1 MKRSISIFSLIMI
14 NIAALGGLRAW
25 APIAESGTASIFFLI
40 LASLVFFIPVSIVSA
55 ELATAWPK
63 TGGVYIWVKE
73 AFGHRLGFL
82 AIWLLWI
89 ENVIWYPTILSFIA
103 GAITY
108 LFDPA
113 LIHNKAYMLSLILG
127 IFWGTTLLNLLGIK
141 IASWVSTI
149 GAVCGT
155 FIPSILIIA
164 LGSFWFF
171 GGNPIQISFNAES
184 FFPNMSSASHLA
196 VFAGV
201 IMSLVGIEM
210 SAIHAGDVENPRKNY
225 PRALFASTLVVML
238 FSIFGVVA
246 IAMVVPQSEIVLCT
260 GPLQAFSTLLGNY
273 GLGFVTPV
281 IAILIAFG
289 AIGSMSTWLLGPC
302 RGLVAAAMHG
312 DLPPIFRKVNR
323 HGMPNNLLIGQAF
336 LVSLISLV
344 FLLMPSVNSAYW
356 ILIVL
361 TTQLYLIMYILMFAA
376 ALKLRYSQPEVERPF
391 KIPGGTVGLW
401 IFTGLGIASS
411 IFTFIIGFFPPSQID
426 PGSKAWFVG
435 FLSTAI
441 VILSILPALILRFS
455 KKPSMVF

>member
-1 MKRSISIFSLIMI
+1 MI

-25 APIAESGTASIFFLI
+25 APIAESGIASIFFLG
-40 LASLVFFIPVSIVSA
+40 LAGLIFFIPVSIVSA

-63 TGGVYIWVKE
+63 AGGIYIWVKE

-82 AIWLLWI
+82 SIWLLWI
-89 ENVIWYPTILSFIA
+89 ENVIWYPTILSFIS

-113 LIHNKAYMLSLILG
+113 LIHNKTYMLSLILG

-155 FIPSILIIA
+155 FIPSLLIIA

-171 GGNPIQISFNAES
+171 SGNPTQISFNAKS
-184 FFPNMSSASHLA
+184 LFPDMSSASHLA

-225 PRALFASTLVVML
+225 PRALFASTVVVML
-238 FSIFGVVA
+238 FSILGVAA

-260 GPLQAFSTLLGNY
+260 GPLQAFSTLLGSY
-273 GLGFVTPV
+273 SLDFVTPI

-302 RGLVAAAMHG
+302 RGVVAAAAHG
-312 DLPPIFRKVNR
+312 DLPAIFKKVNR
-323 HGMPNNLLIGQAF
+323 HGMPGNLLIGQAL

-344 FLLMPSVNSAYW
+344 FLFMPSVNSAYW

-376 ALKLRYSQPEVERPF
+376 ALKLRYSQPNIERPF
-391 KIPGGTVGLW
+391 KIPGGTAGLW

-435 FLSTAI
+435 FLSTSI
-441 VILSILPALILRFS
+441 IILSILPSLILHFS
-455 KKPSMVF
+455 KKSEKISSCTL